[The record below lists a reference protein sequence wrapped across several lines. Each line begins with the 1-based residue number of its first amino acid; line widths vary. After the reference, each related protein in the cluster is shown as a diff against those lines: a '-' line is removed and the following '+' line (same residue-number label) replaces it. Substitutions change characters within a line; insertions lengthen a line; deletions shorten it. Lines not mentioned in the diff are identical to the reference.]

1 MVQRLIALLRRP
13 FTRKGS
19 RGPFWERPVP
29 EKDPIVQSTLA
40 TPMAVSSLLL
50 MVTLIW
56 AFYEEGWGLR
66 PWRSYQDQFVERY
79 TTFLKGL
86 KPRQASQEAEIRS
99 SEGYLDLQRQQ
110 QEAEAAVK
118 PQLAEIAAEEA
129 GIDAKLRAIEKTFTT
144 ARSEVQATIY
154 LIETTSGSTR
164 QGHEEERG
172 RLEKG
177 PFEVRLPGEDA
188 SQELTFPELE
198 DMFNSL
204 KERQG
209 KARARKAVVLQ
220 RPGQIR
226 RKMQTYVA
234 NRMEGLTA
242 SQVQGLINSLDD
254 FEYGIQQIH
263 NGGMG
268 LVDRCESCHLGITEP
283 VRIRAADM
291 GGMELFTSHPRKQLL
306 DVHDPE
312 IFGCSPCHNGNG
324 IGTVSAVTGHGRY
337 KHWLWPLYAPENM
350 EAGCVRCHGDAARL
364 EMAPVLSAGREQF
377 RWRGCW
383 GCHPRQ
389 GFDQERLALRI
400 NQKGVSNLEA
410 EKEAVRLRI
419 ERTVVRADDSETN
432 EEANRLYAE
441 ADRLT
446 LTIAGLDIRADR
458 ERERGR
464 QLLEEVKTP
473 GPNLKEVRVK
483 VRRDWL
489 PGWIENP
496 HSFRPTT
503 KMPRFRLEED
513 QAQAIAAFIWQSGVN
528 GDLETQAQGEPERGK
543 VLFETRGCMACH
555 AIGEGDEAVGGTF
568 AANLSRVGD
577 KVHYDYLVRW
587 IHNPRE
593 RTLPYCPVHKR
604 DITPKDYAS
613 AGKPFRFDLQNLQ
626 CPLGEHILQVQNPT
640 VMPNLRLTWEESR
653 DIATYL
659 KSRAQGAEYP
669 AAAWLEDSELTPR
682 GRAMVRHF
690 GCAGC
695 HEIATLE
702 EEGKIGTDLT
712 EEGSKPLERLD
723 FALLTKAAKREGW
736 YNHKGFFERK
746 LENPAVYDDGKIK
759 EPLER
764 LRMPNFGLDPEEIRQ
779 LATYLLGSVTP
790 EDRVPERYHY
800 RPQDQRSHIQEGW
813 DIVLKYNCMGCHQVA
828 PGQQPVV
835 KGLPLYQQEDW
846 REQLPPPLVGEGA
859 RVNPNWLTRFLKNP
873 ALDEDRLHR
882 NGVRPYLRIRMPTF
896 TLSDGEVEKLVRFF
910 GALGQQ
916 PLPYLPKTPEP
927 LSQRELT
934 MARQLFTHPAAPCLR
949 CHATGDPQHD
959 RNATAPSFELVSER
973 LQPDWTRRWMVHPE
987 IIQPGTSMPSGLFER
1002 EENRWIFALADLPIM
1017 KDYEKDHADL
1027 VLRYMFQFTQ
1037 QEQRRLRGR

>member
-29 EKDPIVQSTLA
+29 EKDPIVHSTLA
-40 TPMAVSSLLL
+40 TPMAVSALLL

-66 PWRSYQDQFVERY
+66 PWRAYQDEFVERY
-79 TTFLKGL
+79 STFLRGL
-86 KPRQASQEAEIRS
+86 KPRQASQEEEIKS
-99 SEGYLDLQRQQ
+99 LDGYLDLQRRQ
-110 QEAEAAVK
+110 QEAEAAVT
-118 PQLAEIAAEEA
+118 PQLAEIATEEEA
-129 GIDAKLRAIEKTFTT
+129 IDTKLRAIEKTFTT

-154 LIETTSGSTR
+154 LIETTSGSTSV
-164 QGHEEERG
+164 GHEEDRE
-172 RLEKG
+172 RLEQG
-177 PFEVRLPGEDA
+177 PFEVLLPGEDA
-188 SQELTFPELE
+188 PRELNYAELE
-198 DMFNSL
+198 GMFNSL

-209 KARARKAVVLQ
+209 QVRARKAVVLQ

-226 RKMQTYVA
+226 REMQTYVS
-234 NRMEGLTA
+234 NRMDGLTA
-242 SQVQGLINSLDD
+242 SQVQGLVNSLDD

-263 NGGMG
+263 NGDMG

-283 VRIRAADM
+283 VTIRAADM
-291 GGMELFTSHPRKQLL
+291 GGMGLFTSHPRKELL

-312 IFGCSPCHNGNG
+312 VYGCSPCHNGNG

-350 EAGCVRCHGDAARL
+350 EAGCMRCHGDAARL
-364 EMAPVLSAGREQF
+364 DMAPVLSAGREQF

-400 NQKGVSNLEA
+400 NQKDVSTLET
-410 EKEAVRLRI
+410 EKEAVRLLI
-419 ERTVVRADDSETN
+419 ERTVARADESETN
-432 EEANRLYAE
+432 EEASRLYAE

-446 LTIAGLDIRADR
+446 LAVADLDTRADR
-458 ERERGR
+458 ERQRGR

-496 HSFRPTT
+496 HTFRPTT

-513 QAQAIAAFIWQSGVN
+513 QVQAIAAFVWQSGVN
-528 GDLETQAQGEPERGK
+528 GDLEDQAQGDPELGK

-555 AIGEGDEAVGGTF
+555 AIGEGDDAAGGTF

-593 RTLPYCPVHKR
+593 RTFPYCPVHQR
-604 DITPKDYAS
+604 DITPEDYAS
-613 AGKPFRFDLQNLQ
+613 AGKPFGFDLQDNE
-626 CPLGEHILQVQNPT
+626 CPLGTHILQVQNPT
-640 VMPNLRLTWEESR
+640 VMPNLRLSWEESR

-659 KSRAQGAEYP
+659 KRQAPGTEYA
-669 AAAWLEDSELTPR
+669 AAAWLEDSELAPR

-723 FALLTKAAKREGW
+723 FALLTKTAKREGW

-746 LENPAVYDDGKIK
+746 LENPAVYDQGKIK

-764 LRMPNFGLDPEEIRQ
+764 LRMPNFNLDPEKITQ
-779 LATYLLGSVTP
+779 LTTYLLGSVPP

-800 RPQDQRSHIQEGW
+800 RPRDQRSHIQEGW

-835 KGLPLYQQEDW
+835 KSLPLYQQEDW

-873 ALDEDRLHR
+873 ALDEERPHR
-882 NGVRPYLRIRMPTF
+882 NGVRPYLQIRMPTF
-896 TLSDGEVEKLVRFF
+896 TLSNGEVEKLVRFF
-910 GALGQQ
+910 GALAQQ
-916 PLPYLPKTPEP
+916 PLPYLPKTLDP

-959 RNATAPSFELVSER
+959 RNATAPSFALVSER

-1027 VLRYMFQFTQ
+1027 VLRYMFQFTL